1 MDEIKICV
9 QVNTYSSTLPS
20 QIVIVHVIVVAG
32 CAPMTT
38 SEPIRIVTIGE
49 CLVQ

>member
-1 MDEIKICV
+1 MDAIKRCV
-9 QVNTYSSTLPS
+9 QVNTYISTLPS
-20 QIVIVHVIVVAG
+20 QIVIIHVIVVAG

-38 SEPIRIVTIGE
+38 SEPIRMITIGE